1 MRKRT
6 TALLA
11 TTAAVAAVTLG
22 TPAQA
27 AGRGHEDGTGFVGRG
42 AVQAALDWRNPQLQA
57 NAGTLSFVV
66 ASESVIRRTWR
77 CVNEETGEVREQRMT
92 LTVSLS
98 RSVAHETRTD
108 RKGRVTGFRLT
119 GFDGPGG
126 SSAAPEGPAPNS
138 CPAGPWSLVPES
150 PRIVEGTPESRVMVV
165 HAGREHALPC
175 DAAPVPG

>member
-6 TALLA
+6 TALPA
-11 TTAAVAAVTLG
+11 TMAAVAALAIG
-22 TPAQA
+22 APAQA
-27 AGRGHEDGTGFVGRG
+27 AGRAHEDGTGFVGRG
-42 AVQAALDWRNPQLQA
+42 AVKAALDWRNRELQA
-57 NAGTLSFVV
+57 NAGTISFVV
-66 ASESVIRRTWR
+66 ASESVTRRTWA

-108 RKGRVTGFRLT
+108 WKGRVTGFRLT

-150 PRIVEGTPESRVMVV
+150 PRLVEGTPESQLMVV
-165 HAGREHALPC
+165 HAGKQHALPT
-175 DAAPVPG
+175 G